1 MARLLFEK
9 GVVRE
14 VTDSNP
20 VTGCW
25 RVVYEK
31 QGEGAKFR
39 HLLDEEEPMPK
50 SGGAL
55 KMLVARPE
63 YIVYAVT
70 KERHLPLDFTR
81 RVVHQNQ
88 LNHFDLYYKI
98 EYHVADA
105 KALVERLRAGKEDPL
120 ARLRDTVADAISGPC
135 TKVSWDVIK
144 DERLFA
150 DVADD
155 LTSRDGEAFRRAQE
169 MARYLGLAVTDLR
182 LSLRLLEADLQD
194 WKEDAAHRRTL
205 TGKRRQVEIKRA
217 DEDITDEEVKRELIR
232 ETWRGG
238 VKALNTTVENIGR
251 DTDTASKLRENLE
264 ALGPVFFPQVS
275 QQQGGPAAASLPG
288 ATPRLLSER
297 SDASPGDGLS
307 LLQQLTTLVFQLD
320 LYEDE
325 RKSLL
330 SAVLHLSGELL
341 WPDEQRPEAL
351 THYRERYAETLEQLA
366 PQLSARQMETLE
378 LLLTVERL

>member
-1 MARLLFEK
+1 MARLIFEK

-14 VTDSNP
+14 SADLNP

-31 QGEGAKFR
+31 QGEGAKFK
-39 HLLDEEEPMPK
+39 HLLDEEQATPK
-50 SGGAL
+50 TGGAL
-55 KMLVARPE
+55 KMLVARPD

-70 KERHLPLDFTR
+70 KERHLLLDFTR

-88 LNHFDLYYKI
+88 VNHFDLYYKI
-98 EYHVADA
+98 EYHVEDP
-105 KALVERLRAGKEDPL
+105 KTLVERLRAGKEDPL
-120 ARLRDTVADAISGPC
+120 ARLRDTVADEIAAAC
-135 TKVSWDVIK
+135 KKVSWEVIK

-155 LTSRDGEAFRRAQE
+155 LTSRDGEAFRRARE
-169 MARYLGLAVTDLR
+169 IARYLGLAVTDLR
-182 LSLRLLEADLQD
+182 LSLRLLEADLQE
-194 WKEDAAHRRTL
+194 WKDDTAHRRTL
-205 TGKRRQVEIKRA
+205 AGKRRQRELTSA
-217 DEDITDEEVKRELIR
+217 DEDIRDEEVKRELIR

-264 ALGPVFFPQVS
+264 ALGSVFFPQVN
-275 QQQGGPAAASLPG
+275 QGAAPPGPALPG
-288 ATPRLLSER
+288 AGPRLLSEQ
-297 SDASPGDGLS
+297 ANGSPGDSFS

-325 RKSLL
+325 RRSLL
-330 SAVLHLSGELL
+330 AAVLHLGGELL
-341 WPDEQRPEAL
+341 WPDEERPDAL
-351 THYRERYAETLEQLA
+351 KHYQERYGDTLDQLA
-366 PQLSARQMETLE
+366 HQLSARQMETLE
-378 LLLTVERL
+378 LLLNVQRL